1 MIRELMDEL
10 PGFAT
15 TGGQERFVL
24 RHGISFG
31 ARPQDVVDEERKNGI
46 RHRKEGMTDAEGM
59 LFEAEEDF
67 QLNYV
72 YPKAAA
78 DLNLAG
84 IPLYRFEY
92 DFDRKEKRLY
102 RFWYVFRL
110 GEGSSPWFA
119 LSLALRK
126 KYGDPVPDISAGQI
140 GSVTWKNWKHNRL
153 CWKLRDIGGRT
164 VAVNLWNSE
173 PGVCFLMYRRE

>member
-24 RHGISFG
+24 RHGLSFG

-110 GEGSSPWFA
+110 GEGSSPSHCGLVRLFLQAFLTCFRVSPKATA
-119 LSLALRK
+119 LHLR
-126 KYGDPVPDISAGQI
+126 
-140 GSVTWKNWKHNRL
+140 
-153 CWKLRDIGGRT
+153 C
-164 VAVNLWNSE
+164 
-173 PGVCFLMYRRE
+173 VCDM